1 VRRAGAFLFSVAVL
15 ASLGDGAIDA
25 EARTGGRVL
34 ATGDSMI
41 QYVDAALEQRLERR
55 RRVRVASDAHVSTGL
70 SKPSLLNWPRYAKR
84 QVRRYK
90 PRVTVMFIGA
100 NDGFPMAGRSG
111 RSVPCC
117 GRAWQGEYA
126 RRATRMMR
134 TYNRGGDGRVYWLL
148 LPQARGGSF
157 RKVFPA
163 VNAGL
168 RRAARPF
175 GSRLRL
181 IHLDRVFTPRGRFRS
196 VMRYRGR
203 LATVRQPDGVHL
215 TQAGAAI
222 AADKVVAAMDR
233 DHALGRRRK
242 VGAVLKRAFPLP
254 RRSSPARSRAPS
266 GLASR

>member
-1 VRRAGAFLFSVAVL
+1 VL

-90 PRVTVMFIGA
+90 PRVTGHGSRVTGHGDV
-100 NDGFPMAGRSG
+100 NRGQRRFPMTGRSG

-126 RRATRMMR
+126 RRATQMMR

-196 VMRYRGR
+196 VMRYRSR